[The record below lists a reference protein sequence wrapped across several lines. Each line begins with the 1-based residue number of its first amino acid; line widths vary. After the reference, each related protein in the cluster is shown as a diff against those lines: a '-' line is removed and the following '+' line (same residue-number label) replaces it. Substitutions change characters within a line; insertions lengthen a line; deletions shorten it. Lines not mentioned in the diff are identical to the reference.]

1 MLYACPMTLWPD
13 ISRDLRNCW
22 SILDPV
28 SSWGQ
33 EMLVWLPSS
42 YSVAVSAVFTV
53 HCLLS
58 KTHGSELTAL
68 ITVYNHKTNEERSTF
83 GKSMVFEMAQT
94 AQSKMRAFLQ
104 RISHHNGYAW
114 LCQGDQAQARK
125 GGGLNP
131 QQIPMTSF
139 HQNRGAPCS
148 LTLDFP
154 GTQTSASNFWWRSQK
169 KNHPSST
176 TQRGG
181 QTKAEDQPQWLT
193 KDEAPTIPNSVLI
206 IEFTTCKFEA
216 PNSIECV
223 ATSTMNDVNR
233 TRQRMHRTATHG
245 RDLQLNSIT
254 DVLSQSYE
262 SKHV

>member
-1 MLYACPMTLWPD
+1 MKCIFQKKPPSSLNYALSMTLWPA
-13 ISRDLRNCW
+13 ISRDLRNSW

-28 SSWGQ
+28 SSCQ

-42 YSVAVSAVFTV
+42 Y
-53 HCLLS
+53 
-58 KTHGSELTAL
+58 GSESTAL
-68 ITVYNHKTNEERSTF
+68 ITKLTRNGLPLENRWFLKWPKWPKPKWGLSCGESLT
-83 GKSMVFEMAQT
+83 T
-94 AQSKMRAFLQ
+94 AM
-104 RISHHNGYAW
+104 HGYAMLGSSSSPW
-114 LCQGDQAQARK
+114 VDW
-125 GGGLNP
+125 
-131 QQIPMTSF
+131 IPSKSPWRHDVF
-139 HQNRGAPCS
+139 SPKSRCS
-148 LTLDFP
+148 LESDFRLSRYSDI
-154 GTQTSASNFWWRSQK
+154 GLEFLVAES
-169 KNHPSST
+169 KNHPCST

-206 IEFTTCKFEA
+206 IEFTTCKVEA

-233 TRQRMHRTATHG
+233 TRQPMHRTATHG

-254 DVLSQSYE
+254 DVLSQSYD

>member
-1 MLYACPMTLWPD
+1 MLYACPMTLRPA
-13 ISRDLRNCW
+13 ISRDLRNFW

-68 ITVYNHKTNEERSTF
+68 ITKLTRNGLPLENRWFLKWPKPKWGLSCGESLT
-83 GKSMVFEMAQT
+83 T
-94 AQSKMRAFLQ
+94 AM
-104 RISHHNGYAW
+104 HGYAMPKKSSSSP
-114 LCQGDQAQARK
+114 QGWWIESPA
-125 GGGLNP
+125 NP
-131 QQIPMTSF
+131 HDDMTSF
-139 HQNRGAPCS
+139 HQNRGAPWS

-154 GTQTSASNFWWRSQK
+154 GTQTSASNFGGVK
-169 KNHPSST
+169 KNHPCST

-193 KDEAPTIPNSVLI
+193 KDEAPTIPNSVL
-206 IEFTTCKFEA
+206 
-216 PNSIECV
+216 S
-223 ATSTMNDVNR
+223 
-233 TRQRMHRTATHG
+233 
-245 RDLQLNSIT
+245 
-254 DVLSQSYE
+254 
-262 SKHV
+262 